1 MEERLIEFASVLR
14 RNGIRVSLSE
24 NMDTFRALE
33 FVGIGDRTLN
43 TKPIDWIRPIE
54 HIYRQPGPRGLFHQV
69 TQGRDIGVEARADIL
84 DIKHEGIETF
94 ELLRFWPAGFTVE
107 RIDRQA
113 CLIVFRIRN
122 LLVCVPA
129 NSMLGRKER
138 HKLHVASI
146 LQNVDRLTSF
156 SIAACVIRH

>member
-1 MEERLIEFASVLR
+1 MPAWTKPRCDASPRDAPIATRTRAVKRVDLSQKTVGRRHGLR
-14 RNGIRVSLSE
+14 R
-24 NMDTFRALE
+24 
-33 FVGIGDRTLN
+33 
-43 TKPIDWIRPIE
+43 
-54 HIYRQPGPRGLFHQV
+54 
-69 TQGRDIGVEARADIL
+69 
-84 DIKHEGIETF
+84 
-94 ELLRFWPAGFTVE
+94 VE